1 MFFAWSLF
9 NFMACYLQQLLFDD
23 FIFISLNEF
32 FLFFFFVCLFEL
44 FLIIGRHRCRIFIFI
59 KYEL

>member
-23 FIFISLNEF
+23 FIFISVNEF
-32 FLFFFFVCLFEL
+32 FLFFFCLFV
-44 FLIIGRHRCRIFIFI
+44 
-59 KYEL
+59 